1 MANRLYNKQV
11 SPKGYQTGGRVAK
24 MGGGMMMNRPMM
36 NKGGRTKVMTDAQK
50 EASKRTGEKV
60 KKFAKKVIR
69 TATPIGAADQLA
81 KGAKKGMRK
90 FLEGG
95 KKATIKSL
103 KEGRRDR
110 TTIEPIPRQRKKIGG
125 FLKKVGK
132 KVGKA
137 AAGVGAAVLA
147 AKALKKKKPAGKK
160 QDAIDKF
167 FKKKGTTLKTGSAV
181 AAEAMAKADRDKKI
195 FRKGLDKIAEA
206 GGVSKLKAGG
216 RALRPV
222 DKEKNPGLA
231 KLPTKVRNK
240 MGFMK
245 KGGKV

>member
-60 KKFAKKVIR
+60 KKFAKKVIK
-69 TATPIGAADQLA
+69 TATPIGVVE
-81 KGAKKGMRK
+81 GAKKGMRK

-103 KEGRRDR
+103 KEGRGDR
-110 TTIEPIPRQRKKIGG
+110 TTIEPRQGKKIGG
-125 FLKKVGK
+125 LLKKVGK

-160 QDAIDKF
+160 QDAVDKF

-195 FRKGLDKIAEA
+195 FRKGLDKIAAA

>member
-36 NKGGRTKVMTDAQK
+36 NKGGGIKDTIKK
-50 EASKRTGEKV
+50 GI
-60 KKFAKKVIR
+60 KKFHE
-69 TATPIGAADQLA
+69 GA
-81 KGAKKGMRK
+81 
-90 FLEGG
+90 

-110 TTIEPIPRQRKKIGG
+110 TTIEPRQGKKIGG

-160 QDAIDKF
+160 MDAVDKF

-195 FRKGLDKIAEA
+195 FRKGLDKIAAA

>member
-1 MANRLYNKQV
+1 MANKLYNKQV

-36 NKGGRTKVMTDAQK
+36 NGSRTNM
-50 EASKRTGEKV
+50 
-60 KKFAKKVIR
+60 
-69 TATPIGAADQLA
+69 
-81 KGAKKGMRK
+81 
-90 FLEGG
+90 
-95 KKATIKSL
+95 
-103 KEGRRDR
+103 
-110 TTIEPIPRQRKKIGG
+110 KIGG

-147 AKALKKKKPAGKK
+147 AKALKKKKPKGKK
-160 QDAIDKF
+160 MDAVDKF
-167 FKKKGTTLKTGSAV
+167 FKKKGTTLKTGSAI
-181 AAEAMAKADRDKKI
+181 AAETMAKADRDKKK
-195 FRKGLDKIAEA
+195 FRKGLDKIAAA

-216 RALRPV
+216 SALKPV
-222 DKEKNPGLA
+222 NPETQKGLS

-245 KGGKV
+245 KGGRVGLKEGSKGETFKKPKNPIKMGPMKVKRPETKFSPELKKKIEKSMLKMQSEKLRRKVR

>member
-50 EASKRTGEKV
+50 EAAKRTGAKV
-60 KKFAKKVIR
+60 KKAAKQIGKIVL
-69 TATPIGAADQLA
+69 PGAAA
-81 KGAKKGMRK
+81 AEGAKKGMRK

-103 KEGRRDR
+103 KEGRGNR
-110 TTIEPIPRQRKKIGG
+110 TTIEPRQGKKIGG

-147 AKALKKKKPAGKK
+147 AKALKKKKPTGKK
-160 QDAIDKF
+160 QDAVDKF
-167 FKKKGTTLKTGSAV
+167 FKKKGTTLKTGSAI
-181 AAEAMAKADRDKKI
+181 AAETMAKADRDKKN
-195 FRKGLDKIAEA
+195 FRKGLDKIAKA
-206 GGVSKLKAGG
+206 GGVSKLKPGG

>member
-60 KKFAKKVIR
+60 KKFAKQIGKMVL
-69 TATPIGAADQLA
+69 PGAAA
-81 KGAKKGMRK
+81 AEGAKKGMRK

-103 KEGRRDR
+103 KEGRGNR
-110 TTIEPIPRQRKKIGG
+110 TTIEPRQGKKIGG

-147 AKALKKKKPAGKK
+147 AKALKKKKPTGKK
-160 QDAIDKF
+160 QDAVDKF

-195 FRKGLDKIAEA
+195 FRKGLDKIAAA

>member
-11 SPKGYQTGGRVAK
+11 SPKGYQKGGRVAK

-36 NKGGRTKVMTDAQK
+36 RSGGRTKVMTDAQK
-50 EASKRTGEKV
+50 EAAKRTGAKV
-60 KKFAKKVIR
+60 KKVAKQVGKGIL
-69 TATPIGAADQLA
+69 AASPAGAIE
-81 KGAKKGMRK
+81 GVKKGVKK
-90 FLEGG
+90 FREARQG
-95 KKATIKSL
+95 KKL
-103 KEGRRDR
+103 
-110 TTIEPIPRQRKKIGG
+110 GG
-125 FLKKVGK
+125 LLKKVGK

-160 QDAIDKF
+160 QDAVDKF

-195 FRKGLDKIAEA
+195 FRKGLDKIAAA

>member
-50 EASKRTGEKV
+50 EAAKRTGAKV
-60 KKFAKKVIR
+60 KKVAKQIGKIVL
-69 TATPIGAADQLA
+69 PGAALA
-81 KGAKKGMRK
+81 EGAKKGMRK

-160 QDAIDKF
+160 MDAIDKYF
-167 FKKKGTTLKTGSAV
+167 AKKGTTLKTGSAV

-195 FRKGLDKIAEA
+195 FRKNLDKIAKA

>member
-11 SPKGYQTGGRVAK
+11 SPKGYQKGGRVAK
-24 MGGGMMMNRPMM
+24 MGGGMMMKRPMM
-36 NKGGRTKVMTDAQK
+36 NGGRTNM
-50 EASKRTGEKV
+50 
-60 KKFAKKVIR
+60 
-69 TATPIGAADQLA
+69 
-81 KGAKKGMRK
+81 
-90 FLEGG
+90 
-95 KKATIKSL
+95 
-103 KEGRRDR
+103 
-110 TTIEPIPRQRKKIGG
+110 KIGG

-147 AKALKKKKPAGKK
+147 AKALKKKKPKGKK
-160 QDAIDKF
+160 MDAIDKYF
-167 FKKKGTTLKTGSAV
+167 AKKGTTLKTGSAI
-181 AAEAMAKADRDKKI
+181 AAETMAKADRDKKI
-195 FRKGLDKIAEA
+195 FRKNL
-206 GGVSKLKAGG
+206 SKVAARGTADEKDYDRFGKRIKRKAGG

-222 DKEKNPGLA
+222 DKGKNPGLA

>member
-11 SPKGYQTGGRVAK
+11 SPKGYKVGGRVAK
-24 MGGGMMMNRPMM
+24 MGGGMMMKRPMM
-36 NKGGRTKVMTDAQK
+36 NGGRTNM
-50 EASKRTGEKV
+50 
-60 KKFAKKVIR
+60 
-69 TATPIGAADQLA
+69 
-81 KGAKKGMRK
+81 
-90 FLEGG
+90 
-95 KKATIKSL
+95 
-103 KEGRRDR
+103 
-110 TTIEPIPRQRKKIGG
+110 KIGG

-147 AKALKKKKPAGKK
+147 AKALKKKKPTGKK
-160 QDAIDKF
+160 QDAVDKF

-181 AAEAMAKADRDKKI
+181 AAEAMAKADRDKKK
-195 FRKGLDKIAEA
+195 FRKGLDKIAAA

>member
-1 MANRLYNKQV
+1 MANKIYNKQV

-50 EASKRTGEKV
+50 EAAKRTGAKV
-60 KKFAKKVIR
+60 KKVAKQIGKIVI
-69 TATPIGAADQLA
+69 PGAAA
-81 KGAKKGMRK
+81 AEVVKKGVKK
-90 FLEGG
+90 FHEGA

-110 TTIEPIPRQRKKIGG
+110 TTIEPIPRQGKKIGG

-147 AKALKKKKPAGKK
+147 AKALKKKKPKGKK
-160 QDAIDKF
+160 MDAVDKYF
-167 FKKKGTTLKTGSAV
+167 AKKGTTLKTGSAI
-181 AAEAMAKADRDKKI
+181 AAETMAKADRDKKK
-195 FRKGLDKIAEA
+195 FREGLDKIAKA
-206 GGVSKLKAGG
+206 GGVSKLKDGG
-216 RALRPV
+216 SPLKPV
-222 DKEKNPGLA
+222 NPETQKGLS

>member
-1 MANRLYNKQV
+1 MRNDYGNK
-11 SPKGYQTGGRVAK
+11 PRAK
-24 MGGGMMMNRPMM
+24 MMGGGAMMKKPMM

-50 EASKRTGEKV
+50 EAAKRTGAKV
-60 KKFAKKVIR
+60 KKAAKQIGKIVL
-69 TATPIGAADQLA
+69 PGAAA
-81 KGAKKGMRK
+81 AEGAKKGMRK

-103 KEGRRDR
+103 KEGRGNR
-110 TTIEPIPRQRKKIGG
+110 TTIEPRQGKKIGG

-147 AKALKKKKPAGKK
+147 AKALKKKKPTGKK
-160 QDAIDKF
+160 QDAVDKF
-167 FKKKGTTLKTGSAV
+167 FKKKGTTLKTGSAI
-181 AAEAMAKADRDKKI
+181 AAETMAKADRDKKN
-195 FRKGLDKIAEA
+195 FRKGLDKIAKA
-206 GGVSKLKAGG
+206 GGVSRLKAGG

>member
-1 MANRLYNKQV
+1 MANKIYNKQV
-11 SPKGYQTGGRVAK
+11 SPKGYKSGGRVAK

-36 NKGGRTKVMTDAQK
+36 RVGGRTKVMTDAQK
-50 EASKRTGEKV
+50 EAAKRTGAKV
-60 KKFAKKVIR
+60 KKFAKQIGKIVI
-69 TATPIGAADQLA
+69 PGAAA
-81 KGAKKGMRK
+81 AEGVKKFR
-90 FLEGG
+90 E
-95 KKATIKSL
+95 AR
-103 KEGRRDR
+103 EA
-110 TTIEPIPRQRKKIGG
+110 RQGKKIGG

-160 QDAIDKF
+160 MDAVDKYF
-167 FKKKGTTLKTGSAV
+167 AKKGTTLKTGSAI
-181 AAEAMAKADRDKKI
+181 AAETMAKADRDKKK
-195 FRKGLDKIAEA
+195 FREGLDKIAKA

-216 RALRPV
+216 SALKPV
-222 DKEKNPGLA
+222 NPETQKGLS

>member
-11 SPKGYQTGGRVAK
+11 SPKGYQKGGRVAK

-36 NKGGRTKVMTDAQK
+36 RSGGRTKVMTDAQK

-69 TATPIGAADQLA
+69 TATPIGAVE
-81 KGAKKGMRK
+81 GAKKGMRK

-160 QDAIDKF
+160 QDAVDKF

-195 FRKGLDKIAEA
+195 FRKGLDKIAAA

>member
-11 SPKGYQTGGRVAK
+11 SPKGYKVGGRVAK
-24 MGGGMMMNRPMM
+24 MGGGMMMKRPMM
-36 NKGGRTKVMTDAQK
+36 NRSMMKSGGRTKVMTDAQK
-50 EASKRTGEKV
+50 EAAKRTGAKV
-60 KKFAKKVIR
+60 KKVAKQVGKMMIPGS
-69 TATPIGAADQLA
+69 ALA
-81 KGAKKGMRK
+81 EGAKKFR
-90 FLEGG
+90 EARQG
-95 KKATIKSL
+95 KKL
-103 KEGRRDR
+103 
-110 TTIEPIPRQRKKIGG
+110 GG

-147 AKALKKKKPAGKK
+147 AKALKKKKPTGKK
-160 QDAIDKF
+160 QDAVDKF
-167 FKKKGTTLKTGSAV
+167 FKKKGTTLKTGSAI
-181 AAEAMAKADRDKKI
+181 AAETMAKADRDKKK
-195 FRKGLDKIAEA
+195 FRKGLDKIAAA

-231 KLPTKVRNK
+231 KLPTEVRNK

>member
-1 MANRLYNKQV
+1 MANRLYNRQV
-11 SPKGYQTGGRVAK
+11 SPKGYKSGGMTKAKGAGMGAYSSVKDPKVIKNLLKTPLKAKTKEGRVKK
-24 MGGGMMMNRPMM
+24 MGGGMMKRPMM
-36 NKGGRTKVMTDAQK
+36 NGSRTNM
-50 EASKRTGEKV
+50 
-60 KKFAKKVIR
+60 
-69 TATPIGAADQLA
+69 
-81 KGAKKGMRK
+81 
-90 FLEGG
+90 
-95 KKATIKSL
+95 
-103 KEGRRDR
+103 
-110 TTIEPIPRQRKKIGG
+110 KIGG

-147 AKALKKKKPAGKK
+147 AKAFKKKKPKGKK
-160 QDAIDKF
+160 MDAVDKF

-195 FRKGLDKIAEA
+195 FRKGLDKIAAA

>member
-69 TATPIGAADQLA
+69 TATPFGAADQLA

-103 KEGRRDR
+103 KEGRGNR
-110 TTIEPIPRQRKKIGG
+110 TTIEPRQGKKIGG
-125 FLKKVGK
+125 LLKKVGK

-160 QDAIDKF
+160 MDAVDKF
-167 FKKKGTTLKTGSAV
+167 FKKKGTTLKTGDAI

-195 FRKGLDKIAEA
+195 FREGLDKIAKA

>member
-24 MGGGMMMNRPMM
+24 MDGVMMMNRPMM

-50 EASKRTGEKV
+50 EAAKRTGAKV
-60 KKFAKKVIR
+60 KKAAKQIGKIVL
-69 TATPIGAADQLA
+69 PGAAA
-81 KGAKKGMRK
+81 AEGAKKGMRK

-103 KEGRRDR
+103 KEGRGNR
-110 TTIEPIPRQRKKIGG
+110 TTIEPRQGKKIGG

-160 QDAIDKF
+160 QDAVDKF
-167 FKKKGTTLKTGSAV
+167 FKKKGTTLKTGSAI
-181 AAEAMAKADRDKKI
+181 AAETMAKADRDKKK
-195 FRKGLDKIAEA
+195 FRDGGSALKPVNPETQKGL
-206 GGVSKLKAGG
+206 SKLPK
-216 RALRPV
+216 
-222 DKEKNPGLA
+222 
-231 KLPTKVRNK
+231 KVRNK
-240 MGFMK
+240 MGYMK